1 MHYENFPPSF
11 LCYQIVVLVHDI
23 PSMNSRSAHSRVK
36 CLLHEGTNCWSWPAA
51 NPGGFCTGSEYLVWN
66 TMWPLLSPR
75 WTGAVKSSQGKGQ
88 WPNSLLSK
96 HRTLTAW
103 SRHMDMD
110 HDKDTRA
117 PFPNICYLLTFVE
130 WVVRYPVAV
139 LHTVHLC
146 DGSGGKVDVTAW
158 TSSPASFPLCSPTL
172 APLTLMFS
180 PQPWAFAIV
189 LHILS
194 SWG

>member
-1 MHYENFPPSF
+1 MTSQAWIAEVRTHVSNAYCMKGPAVGPDPLLTQVGSAQEVNTLYETQ
-11 LCYQIVVLVHDI
+11 C
-23 PSMNSRSAHSRVK
+23 
-36 CLLHEGTNCWSWPAA
+36 G
-51 NPGGFCTGSEYLVWN
+51 
-66 TMWPLLSPR
+66 PLLSPR

-96 HRTLTAW
+96 HRALTAW

-110 HDKDTRA
+110 HGKDTRA

-130 WVVRYPVAV
+130 WVVGYPVAV

-158 TSSPASFPLCSPTL
+158 TSSPASFPLCTPTL